1 MSLAE
6 DFQKNIEQQHLFPQN
21 SLLLLAVS
29 GGVDSVVLCELCYRS
44 NYNFVIAHCNFQ
56 LRGEESYRDEN
67 FVRTLGDR
75 YQKPVLVNAFD
86 TRHYAHQHKVS
97 VQVAAR
103 ELRYNWFYDLLLKE
117 KHDENK
123 IDANGASTLPA
134 NPGFLLTAHHAD
146 DNIETVL
153 MNFFKGTGIAG
164 LRGILAKQGKLIRP
178 LLPFRKEQLLA
189 FAREQQLGW
198 VEDSSN
204 LTEKYSRNYFR
215 QQLLPLVQKL
225 YPQAE
230 SNMLDNI
237 ERFKDAELL
246 YRQAIAIHK
255 KKLLE
260 HKGNEIHIPVLKL
273 QQAEPLRTVV
283 YEIVKEYGFTSQQLG
298 DIISLLHAGSGKYV
312 QSASHRVIRNRN
324 WLVIAP
330 IANEAS
336 QFVLVE
342 EGERD
347 VKCNNFQLR
356 FSRVDAVDMPAGIPA
371 DRNIAFLD
379 HRNIRYPLIVR
390 KWKAGDYFY
399 PLGMKK
405 KKKLARFFIDQ
416 KLSKTEK
423 ENIWVLESDKK
434 ILWVIGHRIDE
445 RFKIKEGTNN
455 IFKITLSNNKDI
467 T

>member
-1 MSLAE
+1 
-6 DFQKNIEQQHLFPQN
+6 
-21 SLLLLAVS
+21 
-29 GGVDSVVLCELCYRS
+29 
-44 NYNFVIAHCNFQ
+44 
-56 LRGEESYRDEN
+56 
-67 FVRTLGDR
+67 
-75 YQKPVLVNAFD
+75 
-86 TRHYAHQHKVS
+86 
-97 VQVAAR
+97 
-103 ELRYNWFYDLLLKE
+103 
-117 KHDENK
+117 
-123 IDANGASTLPA
+123 
-134 NPGFLLTAHHAD
+134 
-146 DNIETVL
+146 
-153 MNFFKGTGIAG
+153 
-164 LRGILAKQGKLIRP
+164 
-178 LLPFRKEQLLA
+178 
-189 FAREQQLGW
+189 
-198 VEDSSN
+198 
-204 LTEKYSRNYFR
+204 
-215 QQLLPLVQKL
+215 LLPLVQKL

-246 YRQAIAIHK
+246 YQQAIAIHK

-273 QQAEPLRTVV
+273 QLAEPLRTVV

-298 DIISLLHAGSGKYV
+298 DIISLLQADSGKYV

-336 QFVLVE
+336 QFILVE
-342 EGERD
+342 EGELD

-356 FSRVDAVDMPAGIPA
+356 FSRVDLDDMPVSIPA
-371 DRNIAFLD
+371 DKNIAFLD

-405 KKKLARFFIDQ
+405 KKKLGRFFIDQ

-445 RFKIKEGTNN
+445 RFKIIPSSKQLLRVS
-455 IFKITLSNNKDI
+455 ISNL
-467 T
+467 

>member
-6 DFQKNIEQQHLFPQN
+6 DFQQNIEQQQLFPKN

-44 NYNFVIAHCNFQ
+44 SYNFVIAHCNFQ
-56 LRGEESYRDEN
+56 LRGEESSRDEY

-75 YQKPVLVNAFD
+75 YQKPVLVKTFD
-86 TRHYAHQHKVS
+86 TQHYAQQHKVS
-97 VQVAAR
+97 IQVAAR

-117 KHDENK
+117 GHDENN
-123 IDANGASTLPA
+123 IDIAGASALPA
-134 NPGFLLTAHHAD
+134 SPGFLLTAHHAD

-164 LRGILAKQGKLIRP
+164 LRGILARQGKLIRP

-189 FAREQQLGW
+189 FAREQQLKW

-215 QQLLPLVQKL
+215 HQLLPLVQKL

-237 ERFKDAELL
+237 ERFKDAALL
-246 YRQAIAIHK
+246 YQQAIAIHK

-283 YEIVKEYGFTSQQLG
+283 YEIVKEYGFTAQQLG
-298 DIISLLHAGSGKYV
+298 DIISLLQADSGKYV
-312 QSASHRVIRNRN
+312 QSATHRVIRNRN

-330 IANEAS
+330 IANEDS
-336 QFVLVE
+336 QFILVE
-342 EGERD
+342 KGEQD
-347 VKCNNFQLR
+347 IECNSFRLR
-356 FSRVDAVDMPAGIPA
+356 FSAVDAIDMPANIPA

-445 RFKIKEGTNN
+445 RFKIIPSSKQVLRVS
-455 IFKITLSNNKDI
+455 ISNL
-467 T
+467 